1 MYTVHSTENIRKRNG
16 NTRKSFENN
25 FVNDSLCEFTLW
37 SSKLLSNGITFT
49 HDTWIP
55 TEGKELKVFRES
67 GNPKEKFAGC
77 VKVNKNFFGHL
88 KKSAMGR
95 FAKAISFF
103 LLCKLLE
110 KSVILEMERARK
122 SLAD

>member
-1 MYTVHSTENIRKRNG
+1 MRVYTM
-16 NTRKSFENN
+16 
-25 FVNDSLCEFTLW
+25 EF
-37 SSKLLSNGITFT
+37 KTFIKWY
-49 HDTWIP
+49 HVYKDTWIP
-55 TEGKELKVFRES
+55 TEGKELKVFMES
-67 GNPKEKFAGC
+67 DNPKEKFAGC
-77 VKVNKNFFGHL
+77 VKVNKIFFGHL

-103 LLCKLLE
+103 LLCKSLE